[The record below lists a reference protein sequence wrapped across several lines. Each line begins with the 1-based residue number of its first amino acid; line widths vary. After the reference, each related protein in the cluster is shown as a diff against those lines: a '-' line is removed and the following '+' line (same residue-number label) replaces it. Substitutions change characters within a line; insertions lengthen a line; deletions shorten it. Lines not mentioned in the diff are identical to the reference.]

1 VITFRR
7 QILLSVLKIS
17 DLGVMVLAFV
27 LATIASLRGTHSVSF
42 AEFFSMRIKIGNL
55 LIVSGLLLLWHVL
68 FSGFGLYRSRRLSSH
83 AAEFWDLLKA
93 VSVATVCVLV
103 AALVFRIRMVTIT
116 FVLAFWLLSGIMLVS
131 YRLIA
136 RLISRQ
142 TRLRGRNLRHMLIV
156 GTNHRAA
163 QFARKMQEE
172 PELGYRVIGFSD
184 SEWSGIAQFRDSG
197 YKLACDL
204 DDLPQFLRTHVVDEV
219 VIALPMRSFHDY
231 ASRVASLCEEQG
243 ILLRILS
250 NMFNLKIARS
260 RAEVFE
266 DSLITHDAGISEGW
280 PLVSKRML
288 DFSLA
293 LVAIIL
299 VSPVFLLAAI
309 LIKLTS
315 PGPVLFRQ
323 KRIGLNK
330 RQFSIYKFRT
340 MVVDAEQKIQ
350 GLEHLNEV
358 SGPVFKIRR
367 DPRIMPI
374 GRFLRKTSIDELPQ
388 LFNVLKG
395 DMSLVGPRPLPV
407 RDYQGFDQDWHR
419 RRFSVLPGITCL
431 WQIAGRNSIPFEKWM
446 ELDLQYIDT
455 WSLWLDL
462 RIMIKTIPAVIRG
475 SGAA

>member
-1 VITFRR
+1 
-7 QILLSVLKIS
+7 
-17 DLGVMVLAFV
+17 
-27 LATIASLRGTHSVSF
+27 
-42 AEFFSMRIKIGNL
+42 
-55 LIVSGLLLLWHVL
+55 
-68 FSGFGLYRSRRLSSH
+68 
-83 AAEFWDLLKA
+83 
-93 VSVATVCVLV
+93 
-103 AALVFRIRMVTIT
+103 
-116 FVLAFWLLSGIMLVS
+116 MLVS